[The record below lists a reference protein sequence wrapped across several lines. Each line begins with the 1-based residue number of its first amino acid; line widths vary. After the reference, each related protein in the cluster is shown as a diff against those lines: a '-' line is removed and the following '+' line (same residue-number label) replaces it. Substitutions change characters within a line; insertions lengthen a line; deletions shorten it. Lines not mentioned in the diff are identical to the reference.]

1 MTRSFQKC
9 LKGGLLLKNEDID
22 SKEVIYDNIKLIS
35 NLSTRVGRL
44 EGALEWLILE
54 IKIKGLDLE
63 FDLDAYKRIMTEEVS
78 NEN

>member
-1 MTRSFQKC
+1 LTRSFQKC

>member
-1 MTRSFQKC
+1 M
-9 LKGGLLLKNEDID
+9 KNEDID